1 MGSFWVQAAAPLPPT
16 DDIGIKEAPPHGI
29 QVVGYDAEVDTVPRI
44 RPPIWAVVLI
54 ILSVRCTVGGMSA
67 QIANQGGKHIAA
79 NSCMA
84 WEDQNCDRGDR
95 LIKGLTSSADE

>member
-1 MGSFWVQAAAPLPPT
+1 MGSFWVQAAAPLPPA
-16 DDIGIKEAPPHGI
+16 DDIGIKEA
-29 QVVGYDAEVDTVPRI
+29 VVRPRN
-44 RPPIWAVVLI
+44 RTPIWVVVLI
-54 ILSVRCTVGGMSA
+54 ILFVLCTVGGMSA
-67 QIANQGGKHIAA
+67 QIANQGGKYVAA